1 MKSSKKSGIKSY
13 ILTSLITAVLSYVK
27 KKENRDKI
35 KEKFNKGKTI
45 LKSRI
50 EQKKIK
56 KNDEQTIG
64 SDPITTNDD
73 YNLSENNMIDEGAQ
87 TTVDYFNKEQEKK

>member
-13 ILTSLITAVLSYVK
+13 IITSVITAVLSYVK
-27 KKENRDKI
+27 NKENRDKI
-35 KEKFNKGKTI
+35 KEKFNKGRTI
-45 LKSRI
+45 LKSRN

-56 KNDEQTIG
+56 KNDEQNIG
-64 SDPITTNDD
+64 SDPKTTNDD